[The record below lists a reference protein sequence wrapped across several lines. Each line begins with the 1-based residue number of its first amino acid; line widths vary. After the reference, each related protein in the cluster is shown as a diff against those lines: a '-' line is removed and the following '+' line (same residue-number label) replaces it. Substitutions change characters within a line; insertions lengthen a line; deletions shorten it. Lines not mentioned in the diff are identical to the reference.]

1 MDILDGSDDND
12 DTIMA
17 DSNINNNID
26 SSLNDNNNNREGD
39 GIDNDNDNDDVHMAD
54 SSLHD
59 NNNNNNRNG
68 DVINDIASTI
78 NHERLRALSNY
89 ADQNQD
95 NASWYWNVGTVQHPP
110 AGWPLYRPLS
120 NLSDLEREDI
130 RKGETRMISYK
141 DQERYEGTGLSLD
154 WGEYYVADD
163 EMGSNSSEESSLS
176 EAEEIDDEEQERED
190 RQAVSLAVNINTS
203 QEPSAINFDQLDNNV
218 TPSSP
223 TLMGMPDIILEK
235 ILHYSTEQP
244 SEVCVVERVC
254 KRIHRLTTDEDFW
267 RRHPSS
273 KDRSSVFT
281 IFRGRGSLYR
291 RYGPTPRKAVFLYS
305 GLRNIRKYQKGGS
318 KFNRTNPYTILNVL
332 RNEEEEDVVA
342 STFRT
347 LSADILSRMNYLGPE
362 AHFRLRG
369 DTIGYICELLQ
380 GYMIERFQMTMFLV
394 RHRLGYGFFDLDRIR
409 SIRLEEDP
417 SPNATGNGDR
427 CTVQRDDIKL
437 VFQKDTFSPF
447 FCGHSPQRPRRCDVA
462 TGDHGQGSDLVC
474 SCFLPSSSGIIWKWP
489 DDNCHDVLPP
499 EAGRRIIRRL
509 AYQAGIVKMS
519 NEAFMLA
526 EAEMLHALGIL
537 LVGAYE
543 SSVEM
548 SKTAQFLDKEKEVS
562 YNEPTL
568 SIDIFKTPPPP
579 FQDEQLIYTIVPGQI
594 RAVAEERDITPSN
607 VYGDVW
613 VASSGFTKEEE
624 EEIEQSYYYK
634 DNKSSNEDDES
645 EEVEGEE
652 KSGTKQKE
660 EPDDDGNDS
669 DTSAWSESSVE
680 DSELDMDDYEEDC
693 YLAEYRFRRRH
704 DIEAHYNHFPNPNN
718 EDVDNGE
725 GDNDEDMAV
734 NNDA

>member
-1 MDILDGSDDND
+1 MDIL
-12 DTIMA
+12 
-17 DSNINNNID
+17 
-26 SSLNDNNNNREGD
+26 NDN
-39 GIDNDNDNDDVHMAD
+39 DVHMAD
-54 SSLHD
+54 SNNDD
-59 NNNNNNRNG
+59 NNNSGDEGDGINNNNRDG
-68 DVINDIASTI
+68 DGIDHN
-78 NHERLRALSNY
+78 RLRSLSNY

-95 NASWYWNVGTVQHPP
+95 NASWYWNVGTVQFPP

-141 DQERYEGTGLSLD
+141 EPELYEGTGINLD

-163 EMGSNSSEESSLS
+163 EMSSGDEQSSLS

-203 QEPSAINFDQLDNNV
+203 QEPSAINFDQLDINV

-235 ILHYSTEQP
+235 ILHYSIEQP
-244 SEVCVVERVC
+244 SDVCVLELVC
-254 KRIHRLTTDEDFW
+254 KRIRRLTTDEDFW

-273 KDRSSVFT
+273 KDRSSVLT

-291 RYGPTPRKAVFLYS
+291 RYGPTPRKAAFLYS
-305 GLRNIRKYQKGGS
+305 GLRNIRKYQKGSS

-332 RNEEEEDVVA
+332 RNEEEEDVA

-394 RHRLGYGFFDLDRIR
+394 RHRLGFGFFDLNRIR

-427 CTVQRDDIKL
+427 CTVQMDDMKL

-474 SCFLPSSSGIIWKWP
+474 SCFLPSSSGIVWKWP
-489 DDNCHDVLPP
+489 SDNCHDVLPP
-499 EAGRRIIRRL
+499 EAGRRIIRIL

-537 LVGAYE
+537 LVSAYE

-548 SKTAQFLDKEKEVS
+548 SKTAQFLDKEKDLS
-562 YNEPTL
+562 YNEPTT
-568 SIDIFKTPPPP
+568 SIDMFKTPPPP

-624 EEIEQSYYYK
+624 DEIERSYYYK
-634 DNKSSNEDDES
+634 SVIHDEES
-645 EEVEGEE
+645 EEVCSDSNEE
-652 KSGTKQKE
+652 MESKAKQE
-660 EPDDDGNDS
+660 NVDDNGNNS
-669 DTSAWSESSVE
+669 DTSAWSECSSVE
-680 DSELDMDDYEEDC
+680 DSELDMDDYGEDC
-693 YLAEYRFRRRH
+693 YLAEYRFGNQE
-704 DIEAHYNHFPNPNN
+704 IWAHYNHFPPPNPNN
-718 EDVDNGE
+718 EEDGE
-725 GDNDEDMAV
+725 DDNDEDMAV
-734 NNDA
+734 DNDA